1 MVRGLTRILVYIVS
15 AVLIFLGLVFLI
27 SANLGL
33 VYFLEGLAFLAV
45 AFLLLFLGREKKTLE
60 IKQTLTITGP
70 IRAKEVRCSNC
81 NAILDPTKAVI
92 IEGKPYVTCNY
103 CGSKFQ
109 LTEEP
114 TW

>member
-1 MVRGLTRILVYIVS
+1 MVRGLTRILVYVAS
-15 AVLIFLGLVFLI
+15 AVLIFLGLLFMI
-27 SANLGL
+27 SVNLGL
-33 VYFLEGLAFLAV
+33 VYFFEGLAFLAV
-45 AFLLLFLGREKKTLE
+45 AFLLLFLGREKKPLE
-60 IKQTLTITGP
+60 IKQNLTITGP

-92 IEGKPYVTCNY
+92 IQGKPYVTCNY
-103 CGSKFQ
+103 CGNKFE